1 MATFSQYFHSVYQD
15 DSRKARL
22 RSGSD
27 KRGIPLL
34 SKDRVNR
41 VLIYPGS
48 FNPPHVG
55 HLAILRHAFESSP
68 DLNIVAGIVLPAPVE
83 HIEGKN
89 YQSRRCLVLSR
100 EQRSELWKRDAR
112 FPAWAF
118 APNYKSSQLTEEI
131 ANAAKKVGY
140 EILYIGLGGP
150 DIWDFGRPPTHVDA
164 DDPEHLISNAARS
177 TSFLGPDDVPQ
188 SMKGYTAWQRLELD
202 LQPGAE
208 QENTIWECFEQ
219 CKYHRNC
226 NLNLRLRLVCK
237 KTRDIALLGPVT
249 NEISS
254 TALYQIITQSTG
266 RDRQKR
272 LQNQI
277 LSTNLFCKFLKQNDF
292 DKMRLGQNMR
302 VKRLRRQ

>member
-15 DSRKARL
+15 DSHKARL
-22 RSGSD
+22 QSGSD
-27 KRGIPLL
+27 KCEMPLL

-41 VLIYPGS
+41 VLIYSGS

-89 YQSRRCLVLSR
+89 YQSGRCLVLSR

-118 APNYKSSQLTEEI
+118 VPSCTSSQYTEEI
-131 ANAAKKVGY
+131 ANAAKKDGY
-140 EILYIGLGGP
+140 DILYIGLGGP
-150 DIWDFGRPPTHVDA
+150 DIWDFSRPPTHVDA
-164 DDPEHLISNAARS
+164 DDAEYLISDASRS
-177 TSFLGPDDVPQ
+177 ASFLCPDDVPQ
-188 SMKGYTAWQRLELD
+188 PMKGYTTWQQLELD

-208 QENTIWECFEQ
+208 RENAIWECFEQ
-219 CKYHRNC
+219 CECHRNC
-226 NLNLRLRLVCK
+226 NLGLRLRLVCK

-254 TALYQIITQSTG
+254 TALYQIITQSIG
-266 RDRQKR
+266 RDRLKR
-272 LQNQI
+272 LQNLA
-277 LSTNLFCKFLKQNDF
+277 LSTDLFCEFLKQNDF
-292 DKMRLGQNMR
+292 DEMR
-302 VKRLRRQ
+302 

>member
-27 KRGIPLL
+27 KREMPLL

-55 HLAILRHAFESSP
+55 HLAVLRHAFESSP
-68 DLNIVAGIVLPAPVE
+68 DLNIVAGIILPAPVE
-83 HIEGKN
+83 SVEWKN
-89 YQSRRCLVLSR
+89 YCSDRCLLLSR

-118 APNYKSSQLTEEI
+118 APSYESAQLTEEI
-131 ANAAKKVGY
+131 ASAAKKDGY
-140 EILYIGLGGP
+140 EILYIGLSGP
-150 DIWDFGRPPTHVDA
+150 DVWNFSWPPAHVYA
-164 DDPEHLISNAARS
+164 YDPEYLISDAGRS
-177 TSFLGPDDVPQ
+177 VSFLGPGDVPQ
-188 SMKGYTAWQRLELD
+188 PIKGYTTWQRLELD
-202 LQPGAE
+202 LQPGDE

-219 CKYHRNC
+219 CGYHRNC
-226 NLNLRLRLVCK
+226 NLGLRFRLVCK
-237 KTRDIALLGPVT
+237 KTQDSALLGPVT

-254 TALYQIITQSTG
+254 TALYRIITQSIG
-266 RDRQKR
+266 RDRLKR
-272 LQNQI
+272 LQNQV
-277 LSTNLFCKFLKQNDF
+277 LSTDLFCKFLKQNDF
-292 DKMRLGQNMR
+292 DKMRLGQNM
-302 VKRLRRQ
+302 